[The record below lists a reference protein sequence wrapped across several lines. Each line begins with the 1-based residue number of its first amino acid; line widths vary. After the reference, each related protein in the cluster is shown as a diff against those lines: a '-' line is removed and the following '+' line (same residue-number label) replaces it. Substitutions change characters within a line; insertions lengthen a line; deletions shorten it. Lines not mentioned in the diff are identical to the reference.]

1 MIDMSLSQYLH
12 LVRILQIRS
21 VWTCDESA
29 WYTGILR
36 NVSPLPPPMATSNID
51 IDKDIVLPLLQPV
64 ISSMPLLEA
73 SNMASNLL
81 LQEVSPL
88 TSSSGNEKD
97 SLSLSMILS

>member
-21 VWTCDESA
+21 VWTCDELA